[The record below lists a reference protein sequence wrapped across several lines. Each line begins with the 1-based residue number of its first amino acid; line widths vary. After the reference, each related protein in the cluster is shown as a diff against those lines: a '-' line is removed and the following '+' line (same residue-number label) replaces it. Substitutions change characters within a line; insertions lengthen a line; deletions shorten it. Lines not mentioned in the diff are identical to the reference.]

1 MSTLVLGRDA
11 LLFYC
16 GAKIFA
22 SKRRLRGLHGNKLL
36 TSFVKI
42 LVYCTAVS
50 HFITKL

>member
-16 GAKIFA
+16 ETKIFA
-22 SKRRLRGLHGNKLL
+22 SRRRLRGLDGNKLL

-42 LVYCTAVS
+42 LVYCTTVS
-50 HFITKL
+50 HFITKQ